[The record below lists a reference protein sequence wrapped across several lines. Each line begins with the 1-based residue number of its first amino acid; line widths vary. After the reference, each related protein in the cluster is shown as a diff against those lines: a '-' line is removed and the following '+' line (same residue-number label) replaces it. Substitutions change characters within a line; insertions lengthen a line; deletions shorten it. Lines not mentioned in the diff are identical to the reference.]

1 MGNNLSYIVE
11 RLYPVRSEERLEE
24 LRRLLLD
31 QEVSTQNLDD
41 LTLTS
46 YTAFVQPHKRFKGC

>member
-11 RLYPVRSEERLEE
+11 CLYPVRSEERLEE

-31 QEVSTQNLDD
+31 QEVSTQNLND

-46 YTAFVQPHKRFKGC
+46 YTAFVQPY

>member
-11 RLYPVRSEERLEE
+11 RLYHVRSEERLEE

-46 YTAFVQPHKRFKGC
+46 YTAFVQPHQRFKGC